1 MSRCAAS
8 QQPNHHR
15 AFRSSAAFHRLCPAG
30 SLPLPVHTGSP
41 PRRHTTTRDQHT
53 ARAAVLLGGYMGVTW
68 ACRGQR
74 PRNRFSRVGME
85 INASRRD
92 AVNCQRRDLPLFSES
107 TSPFAGIASP
117 MGGPCTPAKGGGQAR
132 AAGLVLRRG
141 ARDQEHIA
149 SATRKGRDPAC
160 ASAVRRLCSGRLA
173 SRRVE
178 SRSHRGALGRPPSA
192 RLAARDGQRG
202 AARFTISR

>member
-1 MSRCAAS
+1 
-8 QQPNHHR
+8 
-15 AFRSSAAFHRLCPAG
+15 
-30 SLPLPVHTGSP
+30 VHTGSP
-41 PRRHTTTRDQHT
+41 PRRHTTRDQHT

-85 INASRRD
+85 INASRCD
-92 AVNCQRRDLPLFSES
+92 AVNCQKRRDLPPFSES
-107 TSPFAGIASP
+107 TTRAFAGIASP
-117 MGGPCTPAKGGGQAR
+117 MGGPCTHPAKGGGQAR

-160 ASAVRRLCSGRLA
+160 ASVVRRLCSGRLA